1 MNELESAKD
10 YLRNS
15 TDCPFPAER
24 LQILF
29 IICIVGCVSM
39 FSSIA
44 LCEEYSRDYWG
55 LSVSGIVQ
63 AYAPT
68 EHSLISPLSYGA
80 VIQYQRQVRNSPL
93 GFGGGVY
100 GAMNT
105 RNIGLG
111 GYFLGM
117 FELYNNRH
125 RVLVGGGPEF
135 GFYSLLSPRKQYW
148 YPNHGVG
155 GSSLLVRAS
164 ISWMSPW
171 HITASASYSFGSPV
185 ERTEFIG
192 ITTLAMGVVF

>member
-1 MNELESAKD
+1 
-10 YLRNS
+10 
-15 TDCPFPAER
+15 
-24 LQILF
+24 
-29 IICIVGCVSM
+29 M
-39 FSSIA
+39 FSSKV
-44 LCEEYSRDYWG
+44 LCEEYSKDYWG

-68 EHSLISPLSYGA
+68 EHSLINPLSYGA

-105 RNIGLG
+105 GNIGLG

-135 GFYSLLSPRKQYW
+135 GFYSLRRNAYYEDPETNSRYLLKAFI
-148 YPNHGVG
+148 G
-155 GSSLLVRAS
+155 GGASLLARAS
-164 ISWMSPW
+164 IIWMSPW

-185 ERTEFIG
+185 ESTEFIG
-192 ITTLAMGVVF
+192 ITTLSMGVVF